1 MSTERIERLA
11 DLARRVEKID
21 AEWRLLD
28 ARRRDRSPALVQLRS
43 LYDWVQDKERDFF
56 ERFPDLAAAT
66 ALPPAPDPDDAVGDP
81 VDGRAWAALV
91 ARRALLEEEWARI
104 LTGWEQLAA
113 DWQQLLDQRRAVL
126 EGTTTD
132 LAAVRERLLERERAI
147 SCAIAGVFREAAPAA
162 VRAATSPLF
171 SSPTDVPVPAEPAA
185 PAPAPSNPT
194 PAPVAPEADAPE
206 ADAPDPAEPAAGAAS
221 RQTAR
226 VSLGVPINL
235 RVEHRLLSGSTENVS
250 LTGVFVRTDAAL
262 PVGRELDLVF
272 DLPERKGLH
281 ATGRV
286 VWLRP
291 LQAAGGQGVGVHF
304 DELPDDTR
312 RSLEAFVRRTGRA
325 VPDEGSW

>member
-11 DLARRVEKID
+11 ELARRVEQID

-28 ARRRDRSPALVQLRS
+28 ARRRDRSPTLIQLRS
-43 LYDWVQDKERDFF
+43 LFDWVQDKERDFR
-56 ERFPDLAAAT
+56 ERFPEVAESTILPD
-66 ALPPAPDPDDAVGDP
+66 ALDPDELPGEAVDT
-81 VDGRAWAALV
+81 REWASLE
-91 ARRALLEEEWARI
+91 ARRALLEDEWARI
-104 LTGWEQLAA
+104 LGGWESLAA
-113 DWQQLLDQRRAVL
+113 DWQALLERRRAALGSVDA
-126 EGTTTD
+126 D
-132 LAAVRERLLERERAI
+132 LTLVRERLLERERVI
-147 SCAIAGVFREAAPAA
+147 SCAIAGVFQEATQPVA
-162 VRAATSPLF
+162 RSSTKPLF
-171 SSPTDVPVPAEPAA
+171 FASPTDEAPPPAAAPSQAVPAEPAA
-185 PAPAPSNPT
+185 VPSASPS
-194 PAPVAPEADAPE
+194 
-206 ADAPDPAEPAAGAAS
+206 GASA
-221 RQTAR
+221 RRAAR
-226 VSLGVPINL
+226 VSVGVPINL
-235 RVEHRLLSGSTENVS
+235 RVEHRLLAGSTENLS